1 MADTRDALAA
11 ITESIEH
18 ELKRLEI
25 WDEEPPSADALGS
38 PEPFCFD
45 TLGFAQWMQWVFLP
59 RVQEVVERRREMPG
73 QSDIHTYAEEVL
85 KNTDYDAD
93 QLLFL
98 IKTFD
103 EVVANGGETSEP
115 ACN

>member
-1 MADTRDALAA
+1 MADTRDALRS

-18 ELKRLEI
+18 ELRRLEI
-25 WDEEPPSADALGS
+25 WDDEAPSANALQS
-38 PEPFCFD
+38 QEPFCFD

-59 RVQEVVERRREMPG
+59 RVQEVVEHERDMPA
-73 QSDIHTYAEEVL
+73 QSDVHTYAEEVL
-85 KNTDYDAD
+85 KNTDYESD

-103 EVVANGGETSEP
+103 EIVVNGSDP
-115 ACN
+115 AAAGN

>member
-1 MADTRDALAA
+1 MADTRDALRS

-25 WDEEPPSADALGS
+25 WDEEAPSAEALQS
-38 PEPFCFD
+38 QEPFCFD

-59 RVQEVVERRREMPG
+59 RVQEVVAHERDMPA
-73 QSDIHTYAEEVL
+73 QSDVHTYAEEVL
-85 KNTDYDAD
+85 KNTEYESD

-103 EVVANGGETSEP
+103 EIVANGGEPVT
-115 ACN
+115 AGN

>member
-18 ELKRLEI
+18 ELKRLDI
-25 WDEEPPSADALGS
+25 WDEEPPSEDALGS

-45 TLGFAQWMQWVFLP
+45 TLGFAQWMFLP
-59 RVQEVVERRREMPG
+59 RVQEVVERRRDMPG

-103 EVVANGGETSEP
+103 EVVANGGETNEP
-115 ACN
+115 ARN